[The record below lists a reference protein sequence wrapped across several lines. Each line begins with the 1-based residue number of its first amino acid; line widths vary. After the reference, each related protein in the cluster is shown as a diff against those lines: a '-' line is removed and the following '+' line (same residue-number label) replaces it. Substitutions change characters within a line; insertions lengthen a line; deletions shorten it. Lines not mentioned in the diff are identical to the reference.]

1 MNKYVNYFGKKEP
14 IEDVKKII
22 VVSLTDFIDNYN
34 IDLKQRIELI
44 RNSLNNFL
52 KYKILPKYNNDNK
65 KL

>member
-34 IDLKQRIELI
+34 IDLKQRIALI

-52 KYKILPKYNNDNK
+52 KYKILPKYNSFYK
-65 KL
+65 I